1 MPHCEDESSLRP
13 SQADAMRLYD
23 LQEDPVEKR
32 YPADFWMIEVTK
44 CWISFRQSNFRLMI
58 SSFAKF
64 AMEVVDHFVR
74 CSKKFAR
81 IYHELQANNR
91 SDSL

>member
-1 MPHCEDESSLRP
+1 
-13 SQADAMRLYD
+13 MRLYD

-32 YPADFWMIEVTK
+32 YPADFSIELTK
-44 CWISFRQSNFRLMI
+44 CWISCWRSNFRLMI

-64 AMEVVDHFVR
+64 AMEVVAHFVR

-91 SDSL
+91 FENL